1 MSVISPI
8 FVEIDLKDVGDTVS
22 LEIRDTGMLY
32 LISTLN
38 HMFYVTYGVLWK
50 ANFIYFVNMWL
61 ELSYERC
68 GRTYIM
74 FSECLLK

>member
-22 LEIRDTGMLY
+22 LRIGDTGMLY
-32 LISTLN
+32 LISTLK

-50 ANFIYFVNMWL
+50 A
-61 ELSYERC
+61 
-68 GRTYIM
+68 
-74 FSECLLK
+74 K